1 MSEPRTQDNLRRAY
15 EDQDIPTGRDRG
27 VAVFESYV
35 AMGDSFTEGLDD
47 PRPDGTHR
55 GWADLVA
62 VRLEQ
67 EHPGLLYA
75 NLAVRGRKLAGVMD
89 EQLPRVEEMR
99 PSLITMAAGGNDLIR
114 MNGDVPALAHSV
126 HVILERLVATGATVV
141 VFAGF
146 DPRERIPFS
155 RVPGERGERLNVLIR
170 QSAADLGAVLVDLW
184 VMPRLYEPRM
194 WAPDRLHLSGDGHA
208 LVAAEVLSTLG
219 YACEF
224 GDFVDD
230 PVDSGRDPK
239 WPAARIEDVRWAA
252 TYFIPWLY
260 RGLRGRSSGDGV
272 EPKFPDLVPVDPAI
286 GR

>member
-1 MSEPRTQDNLRRAY
+1 M
-15 EDQDIPTGRDRG
+15 
-27 VAVFESYV
+27 FESFV
-35 AMGDSFTEGLDD
+35 AIGDSFTEGLDD
-47 PRPDGTHR
+47 PKPDGTYR

-62 VRLEQ
+62 ARLAL

-99 PSLITMAAGGNDLIR
+99 PSLVTFAAGGNDLIR
-114 MNGDVPALAHSV
+114 MNGDVPALANSV
-126 HVILERLVATGATVV
+126 HVILERLVATGATTI

-170 QSAADLGAVLVDLW
+170 QSAADLGALLVDLW

-194 WAPDRLHLSGDGHA
+194 WARDRLHLSSDGHA
-208 LVAAEVLSTLG
+208 LVAIEVLSTLG
-219 YACEF
+219 YECEF
-224 GDFVDD
+224 GDFVNN
-230 PVDSGRDPK
+230 PEDSGQDPA
-239 WPAARIEDVRWAA
+239 WPAARIEDVRWAS
-252 TYFIPWLY
+252 TYFLPWLY
-260 RGLRGRSSGDGV
+260 RGLRGRSSGDGI
-272 EPKFPDLVPVDPAI
+272 EPKFPELVPADPSM

>member
-1 MSEPRTQDNLRRAY
+1 MLESF
-15 EDQDIPTGRDRG
+15 
-27 VAVFESYV
+27 VAI
-35 AMGDSFTEGLDD
+35 GDSFTEGLDD
-47 PRPDGTHR
+47 PKPDGTYR

-62 VRLEQ
+62 ARLAL

-75 NLAVRGRKLAGVMD
+75 NLAVRGRKLAGVME

-99 PSLITMAAGGNDLIR
+99 PSLVTFAAGGNDLIR

-126 HVILERLVATGATVV
+126 HVILERLVATGAITM

-170 QSAADLGAVLVDLW
+170 QSASDLGALLIDLW

-194 WAPDRLHLSGDGHA
+194 WARDRLHLSSDGHA
-208 LVAAEVLSTLG
+208 LVAAEVLATLG
-219 YACEF
+219 YPCTF

-230 PVDSGRDPK
+230 PKERGQDPA
-239 WPAARIEDVRWAA
+239 WPAARIEDVRWTS
-252 TYFIPWLY
+252 TYFLPWLY
-260 RGLRGRSSGDGV
+260 RGLRGRSSGDGI
-272 EPKFPDLVPVDPAI
+272 EPKFPELVPADPSM